1 MVTGSKTHT
10 SFQISDDIVAPDKM
24 EECHL
29 SIQIE
34 HSSYCWCL
42 TLLNDG
48 KIVELGRKQF
58 SEMEEGNVPFPHK
71 YGSTTVGLHSVTQSL
86 IPESL
91 FDANHAARVLS
102 PSGTINEVRTAHVQD
117 PAAKMVFEGKSKIEG
132 ALIDSIPGAVVK
144 PNLAWTIQ
152 SVMKKN
158 RIDRPPQL
166 YVDIAN
172 DSMEVVAVAHKEL
185 LLANSFSIASDEDTL
200 YHISN
205 VMKVLGL
212 DNEKTTVLLSGDIE
226 VHGPRFELYKKYL
239 HNPEVTFGF
248 SIPRMTV
255 ALSSIRKQNFVSLFN
270 QFTCVS

>member
-1 MVTGSKTHT
+1 
-10 SFQISDDIVAPDKM
+10 M

-34 HSSYCWCL
+34 SDSYCWCL

-48 KIVELGRKQF
+48 KVVEVGRQSF
-58 SEMEEGNVPFPHK
+58 EELKEGEIPFPHK
-71 YGSTTVGLHSVTQSL
+71 YASASVGLHSAAQSL
-86 IPESL
+86 VPESL
-91 FDANHAARVLS
+91 YDASNAARLLT
-102 PSGTINEVRTAHVQD
+102 PTAELTPARTISVQD
-117 PAAKMVFEGKSKIEG
+117 PAAKMVFHGKSEIE
-132 ALIDSIPGAVVK
+132 ALIVDSLPGATVK

-158 RIDRPPQL
+158 RIDRPAQL
-166 YVDIAN
+166 YVDIAKN
-172 DSMEVVAVAHKEL
+172 SMEIVAVAQKEL

-205 VMKVLGL
+205 VMKVLAL
-212 DNEKTTVLLSGDIE
+212 DNEKTTVLVSGDIE

-248 SIPRMTV
+248 SMPRMTV

-270 QFTCVS
+270 QFACVS